1 MSLMHNNN
9 DDDYGWWNRIPYELK
24 CKREIECYDKI
35 NELHPKYSVIIY
47 NYAMRYK
54 QRLKK
59 IASILK

>member
-1 MSLMHNNN
+1 MSLMHNND

-35 NELHPKYSVIIY
+35 NELYPKYSVIIY

-54 QRLKK
+54 RRLKK
-59 IASILK
+59 IASISK